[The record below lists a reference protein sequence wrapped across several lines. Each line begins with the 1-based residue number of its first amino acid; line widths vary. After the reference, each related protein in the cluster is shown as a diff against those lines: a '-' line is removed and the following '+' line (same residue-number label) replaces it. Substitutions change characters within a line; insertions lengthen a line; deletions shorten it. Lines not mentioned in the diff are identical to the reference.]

1 MKIGIRTPGIYIFF
15 LCLSWSASAQTWTF
29 FGVFPQYSQTGSITK
44 RLGYNVFLSAT
55 SHATSQKAELPGIAM
70 LDLQYYAQPSLTFKV
85 TEAIQVGVGYAYVRH
100 NLFGIRVNEN
110 RLWAQSLLT
119 HGISGSQVRMTHRL
133 RYEERY
139 PLRLS
144 TDKWSLA
151 QLGRYHVGATIPF
164 FDTKKQKTG
173 WYAAFSNEAFF
184 CFTGAKN
191 SPISSKNAF
200 YGENWIFGGVGY
212 NTGRWGKV
220 EVGYQY
226 QNLIRDPAQ
235 DHRHLHLLQV
245 QWSTNFSLDGL
256 AMWLL
261 TPPY

>member
-1 MKIGIRTPGIYIFF
+1 MILRLRVTAIFILLSF
-15 LCLSWSASAQTWTF
+15 LTLPAAGQTWNF
-29 FGVFPQYSQTGSITK
+29 FGVFPQYSQTGPITK

-55 SHATSQKAELPGIAM
+55 SHATSQKAESPGIAM
-70 LDLQYYAQPSLTFKV
+70 LDLQYYAQPSLTYKV
-85 TEAIQVGVGYAYVRH
+85 TDNIQMGLGYAYVRH

-110 RLWAQSLLT
+110 RLWAQTTLT
-119 HGISGSQVRMTHRL
+119 HGITGSRVRMSHRL

-164 FDTKKQKTG
+164 FDLKQQKNG
-173 WYAAFSNEAFF
+173 WYASLSNEAFF
-184 CFTGAKN
+184 CFSGAKN

-200 YGENWIFGGVGY
+200 YGENWSYGGIGY
-212 NTGRWGKV
+212 NMGRWGKI

-226 QNLIRDPAQ
+226 QNLVRNPAQ
-235 DHRHLHLLQV
+235 DHRNLHLLQL
-245 QWSTNFSLDGL
+245 QWATNFSLDGL
-256 AMWLL
+256 AMWLI